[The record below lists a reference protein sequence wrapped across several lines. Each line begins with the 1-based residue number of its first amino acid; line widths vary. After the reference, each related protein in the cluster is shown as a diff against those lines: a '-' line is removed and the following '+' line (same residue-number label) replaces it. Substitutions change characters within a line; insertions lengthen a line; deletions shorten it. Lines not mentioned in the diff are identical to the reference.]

1 MTAPEEEDL
10 FVRAQPEGFAGLL
23 AGAVDVHVHGRPDLA
38 VAFANRGDDLAVI
51 RLAQRYG
58 ITGWVLKS
66 HLWPTTDRAHLL
78 QRLVGE
84 GFTVHGSV
92 TLNPVLGGVSPTVV
106 ELAAAHGARVIFL
119 PTWGAAADVDRGGYI
134 ATLLTRLA
142 PSFPGFAEQRA
153 VRLLDG
159 AGTLTGEVREAVDA
173 CAELGL
179 SLATGHAGL
188 DESTAVAEYAASTGF
203 DRLLVTHPLHYV
215 DDPAEL
221 RRFTDACVLVEL
233 SAAPLMHP
241 EAHMH
246 VRDVARA
253 VEVLGADHLVLTSDV
268 FSRWVPPEPE
278 CLRIVAEQ
286 LHHLGVT
293 APDLHRMLVENPR
306 RFLGPGPTEEP
317 S

>member
-1 MTAPEEEDL
+1 PRGAERAELRRGAARVRPGAHAGQRLRRGVLGRAAGRRGRGHGPPRPAARIPGPQHRLLRQRLRRGRVAPRPAALHRRPGRAAVPRALPAVGAGPGGHRPGGRLPLRAGGGGTAVTAPEEEDL

-51 RLAQRYG
+51 RLAQRCG

-66 HLWPTTDRAHLL
+66 PLWPTADRAHLL

-153 VRLLDG
+153 VRLLD
-159 AGTLTGEVREAVDA
+159 
-173 CAELGL
+173 
-179 SLATGHAGL
+179 
-188 DESTAVAEYAASTGF
+188 
-203 DRLLVTHPLHYV
+203 
-215 DDPAEL
+215 
-221 RRFTDACVLVEL
+221 
-233 SAAPLMHP
+233 
-241 EAHMH
+241 
-246 VRDVARA
+246 
-253 VEVLGADHLVLTSDV
+253 
-268 FSRWVPPEPE
+268 
-278 CLRIVAEQ
+278 
-286 LHHLGVT
+286 
-293 APDLHRMLVENPR
+293 
-306 RFLGPGPTEEP
+306 
-317 S
+317 